1 MQKARK
7 IGLLVLVMF
16 LWGTLAPFTK
26 LGYESFQIDTSFLP
40 NVILFVGI
48 RFVVC
53 GAVIT
58 AIEVLTSA
66 KKRTERIEKRALWL
80 VFTAGLFSVVL
91 HYGCNYIGLTVIDSS
106 EAVLVKQLGVVI
118 FIPFSFLFFK
128 EDKFTWKKCL
138 AAICGLSGV
147 MVLNWNPSGIRIGKG
162 ELFVIAASFSLV
174 ISSVLGKRAMKTV
187 SPLAMTGYS
196 QLFGGLVLLFLGL
209 IGGGTIHFG
218 SIISYAV
225 FSYICVASII
235 SYCLWNRILSDN
247 NLSELFIIKFLE
259 PIFAAVFGAA
269 LLGEQVFQPKFLTAL
284 VLTGIAIFF
293 SQQ

>member
-40 NVILFVGI
+40 NVILFAGI

-106 EAVLVKQLGVVI
+106 EAVLVNKTAGRSDFYSVFISVFQRRQIYVEEVPGCHMWSERSYGV
-118 FIPFSFLFFK
+118 K
-128 EDKFTWKKCL
+128 
-138 AAICGLSGV
+138 
-147 MVLNWNPSGIRIGKG
+147 
-162 ELFVIAASFSLV
+162 
-174 ISSVLGKRAMKTV
+174 
-187 SPLAMTGYS
+187 
-196 QLFGGLVLLFLGL
+196 
-209 IGGGTIHFG
+209 
-218 SIISYAV
+218 
-225 FSYICVASII
+225 
-235 SYCLWNRILSDN
+235 
-247 NLSELFIIKFLE
+247 LE
-259 PIFAAVFGAA
+259 PIRDPNRKRGIVRHCCVVFFGHILCFGKTCNENRLAPGHDRILPTIWWTRA
-269 LLGEQVFQPKFLTAL
+269 PFSGTYWRRNHPLRFYHFICGFLLYLRCFYYQLLPLEPNFK
-284 VLTGIAIFF
+284 
-293 SQQ
+293 